1 MGVPI
6 NELWQ
11 ADQDLSVE
19 DKIKLRGILSTY
31 NIKTIDDSDGHLQMF
46 VDGELIAEWHK
57 PQYKMKRDLSE
68 IDPGKKLYV
77 EMHADYWS
85 IFDEEN

>member
-6 NELWQ
+6 NELWH

-46 VDGELIAEWHK
+46 VDGELIAEWNK
-57 PQYKMKRDLSE
+57 P
-68 IDPGKKLYV
+68 I
-77 EMHADYWS
+77 
-85 IFDEEN
+85 INN